1 MYTWWSSV
9 VGLKTSDII
18 GKHWEGTFLCTMS
31 TFAIDTIS
39 TFCRYYT
46 LLLEKWV
53 ECRIFNCKRAEWPVS
68 SNAADL
74 TLFVV
79 FLLCLQTSLLN
90 YFPSTACDVDLTD
103 RYVYYRQ
110 ADMGGL
116 WHDGE
121 NPSPPCIY
129 PSLWRHRPMGVAHLS
144 VAPGFTQAHSVLI
157 KTPWDSKFLV
167 LKVQIQRKQS
177 HGRC

>member
-31 TFAIDTIS
+31 TFAFDTIS

-79 FLLCLQTSLLN
+79 SPFFKTSAMFANKPSQLFSIHCLWRWFDRQVRVLQAGGYGRFVTRWRKS
-90 YFPSTACDVDLTD
+90 FPSMYLSILVAS
-103 RYVYYRQ
+103 Q
-110 ADMGGL
+110 ANGCGPL
-116 WHDGE
+116 KCGPWFYSG
-121 NPSPPCIY
+121 
-129 PSLWRHRPMGVAHLS
+129 SLSAH
-144 VAPGFTQAHSVLI
+144 
-157 KTPWDSKFLV
+157 
-167 LKVQIQRKQS
+167 
-177 HGRC
+177 